1 MSELANGETV
11 YGMKCL
17 NQQMEKQFT
26 EWRNSLRNEMAE
38 LANGETVYGMKW
50 LNQQME
56 KQFTE

>member
-17 NQQMEKQFT
+17 NQQMEKQF
-26 EWRNSLRNEMAE
+26 EMSE